1 MMLILFYNLQYVLIL
16 IQEDERIVLPVNDA
30 FPRIITLLR
39 KEKGIS
45 QKQAAV
51 ELQVSQALLSHY
63 EKGIRECGL
72 DFLVRAANYYQV
84 SCDYLLGRT
93 PDRTGAVLTVE
104 DLPDA
109 DFQNNDKQFK
119 GSVLAVLNKKLVTN
133 SMTIVFDLLQK
144 SGNRALIHQVSAFM
158 MLGVYLSFRLVY
170 ATDAKNPQGLFEI
183 PSGSACGYALAAMQR
198 AMTDGQCTVHGLCAK
213 ADALEDAQRLA
224 LSPEVLKE
232 QYPYFYQ
239 SLTNLIQRAEKEMKS

>member
-1 MMLILFYNLQYVLIL
+1 
-16 IQEDERIVLPVNDA
+16 
-30 FPRIITLLR
+30 
-39 KEKGIS
+39 
-45 QKQAAV
+45 
-51 ELQVSQALLSHY
+51 
-63 EKGIRECGL
+63 
-72 DFLVRAANYYQV
+72 
-84 SCDYLLGRT
+84 
-93 PDRTGAVLTVE
+93 
-104 DLPDA
+104 
-109 DFQNNDKQFK
+109 
-119 GSVLAVLNKKLVTN
+119 
-133 SMTIVFDLLQK
+133 
-144 SGNRALIHQVSAFM
+144 M

-239 SLTNLIQRAEKEMKS
+239 SLTN